1 MQMWEWIC
9 SRVPPCP
16 CPKPNKQAHSQPT
29 RTMAMF
35 TLEKYVENL
44 VRMRVVDGELQTVM
58 TWPQAYEQALQSSTG
73 GWQLQPAAGCTGVCG
88 SAMARVVAL
97 VTRDHETQA
106 GVWEAVVT
114 ASGLLSHLVC
124 AEAAAVRPKEGF
136 EYMLIVN

>member
-1 MQMWEWIC
+1 
-9 SRVPPCP
+9 
-16 CPKPNKQAHSQPT
+16 
-29 RTMAMF
+29 MF

-44 VRMRVVDGELQTVM
+44 VRMRVLDGRKLQTVM
-58 TWPQAYEQALQSSTG
+58 TWPQVYEQALRDSTG
-73 GWQLQPAAGCTGVCG
+73 GWQLQPVGECTEVRGF
-88 SAMARVVAL
+88 AMARVVAL

-124 AEAAAVRPKEGF
+124 EEAVGARPKEGC